1 MGDTAKDLYDKVDEM
16 RNNVEKF
23 VSSTNEIVNISSQ
36 TNLLS
41 LNAAIEAARAG
52 EAGRGFSVVASEVKK
67 LSEMSSKVAKS
78 TVSDQN
84 KMLKMI
90 VQIASV
96 ADNLNVESE
105 NLRGAVD
112 NISAIIEETTAK
124 EEEISSVITSLVVK
138 NS

>member
-1 MGDTAKDLYDKVDEM
+1 
-16 RNNVEKF
+16 
-23 VSSTNEIVNISSQ
+23 
-36 TNLLS
+36 
-41 LNAAIEAARAG
+41 
-52 EAGRGFSVVASEVKK
+52 
-67 LSEMSSKVAKS
+67 MSSKVAKS

-96 ADNLNVESE
+96 ADNLNVKSE

-138 NS
+138 NF